1 MCIFFRWEC
10 MCIQVLK
17 NVHLNSKQYS
27 VKCIQSSC
35 FHIVNF
41 SGTIILLL
49 CTLVFLVHTEYTC
62 TRTIHVYTQSTRVFD
77 EDVAGCEWRRK
88 QTWKFLRKPLYTG
101 TEQPKM
107 NPVPGLQ
114 NIYSCNFFKSRN
126 PCLKVE
132 IDFVVSCCERHVLD
146 S

>member
-1 MCIFFRWEC
+1 

>member
-1 MCIFFRWEC
+1 

-126 PCLKVE
+126 LIRV
-132 IDFVVSCCERHVLD
+132 
-146 S
+146 